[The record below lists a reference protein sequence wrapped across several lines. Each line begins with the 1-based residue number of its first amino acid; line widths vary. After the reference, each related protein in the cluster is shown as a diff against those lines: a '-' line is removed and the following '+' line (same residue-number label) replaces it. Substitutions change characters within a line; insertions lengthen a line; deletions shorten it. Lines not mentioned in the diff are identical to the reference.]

1 MSDSWRIEGLLSD
14 QRDLADEIALI
25 DELVEIFGQIP
36 VKLVLCLERDYLRA
50 MRTRARQLIDLLD
63 GLIVKRAT
71 TVAVV
76 GPPQAGKSRFVA
88 QLFASPPQ
96 DEASDTRPGG
106 CTRGYVKAGAMVR
119 RWGND
124 DTTLVHMYSY
134 GEQYHVSEPEPYSTE
149 VPARRAH
156 LPLRDVQVIK
166 TSVLANP
173 NAIGCGWHDAAYV
186 LKGIDVILFL
196 VDASSANLTP
206 ADRIWLINLRQ
217 LLPQA
222 KIYMILT
229 GIERFPLDQVEKMQA
244 MLDICYRHVLGGQVM
259 GHSLENSQDRQN
271 HINKTVVNDVLR
283 RIEDDHDRE
292 LTAQLC
298 IELNTHRMARQQILL
313 RLRRIHEKLEM
324 HLANPIDNLRLVDI
338 ELVSR
343 LKTLSIAYGDLN
355 TDFVG

>member
-1 MSDSWRIEGLLSD
+1 
-14 QRDLADEIALI
+14 
-25 DELVEIFGQIP
+25 
-36 VKLVLCLERDYLRA
+36 
-50 MRTRARQLIDLLD
+50 
-63 GLIVKRAT
+63 
-71 TVAVV
+71 
-76 GPPQAGKSRFVA
+76 
-88 QLFASPPQ
+88 
-96 DEASDTRPGG
+96 
-106 CTRGYVKAGAMVR
+106 
-119 RWGND
+119 
-124 DTTLVHMYSY
+124 
-134 GEQYHVSEPEPYSTE
+134 
-149 VPARRAH
+149 
-156 LPLRDVQVIK
+156 
-166 TSVLANP
+166 
-173 NAIGCGWHDAAYV
+173 
-186 LKGIDVILFL
+186 
-196 VDASSANLTP
+196 
-206 ADRIWLINLRQ
+206 
-217 LLPQA
+217 
-222 KIYMILT
+222 
-229 GIERFPLDQVEKMQA
+229 MQA